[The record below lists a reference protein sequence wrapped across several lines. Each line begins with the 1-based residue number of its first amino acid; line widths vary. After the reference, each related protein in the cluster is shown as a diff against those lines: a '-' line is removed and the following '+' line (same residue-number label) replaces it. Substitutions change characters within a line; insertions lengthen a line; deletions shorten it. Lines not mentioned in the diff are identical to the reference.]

1 MKKLGII
8 LVFLCLISSAF
19 AEDIKDCWVLCQPD
33 SCVNIREK
41 PRKNSTPIG
50 EAYYCEEY
58 STDGKEKNGFL
69 HLINVPAEV
78 SEAWISKQYIV
89 YDEPYKPKHQ
99 TRNIIVEQGKVAA
112 RRKIGSKVRTWL
124 YCGDMVHVYAIS
136 TEWSVTDFGFVKTE
150 FIDNGGCYNENFYD
164 DSPEMTYEDD

>member
-1 MKKLGII
+1 M
-8 LVFLCLISSAF
+8 
-19 AEDIKDCWVLCQPD
+19 
-33 SCVNIREK
+33 
-41 PRKNSTPIG
+41 
-50 EAYYCEEY
+50 
-58 STDGKEKNGFL
+58 

-99 TRNIIVEQGKVAA
+99 IRNIIVEQGKVAA
-112 RRKIGSKVRTWL
+112 RRTIGGKVRAWL
-124 YCGDMVHVYAIS
+124 HCGDTVHVYAIS